1 MKRAVSVCSWVC
13 ADGSPLGFGNCD
25 ARDMID
31 IAAEKSSNAGLRNSR
46 SLTTSKGRAMANEM
60 PKSANYK
67 GLSRAVLQYSEQFLQ
82 IVNKMK
88 QPGFSEA
95 DWAPLEDLVD
105 VANFRR
111 VGVFLTERVE
121 VSNWQEYKQ
130 FITQYGGKTSWEG
143 TLRGITGVPGLV
155 FLELEERNMRDAAA
169 DVA

>member
-1 MKRAVSVCSWVC
+1 MQ
-13 ADGSPLGFGNCD
+13 
-25 ARDMID
+25 
-31 IAAEKSSNAGLRNSR
+31 
-46 SLTTSKGRAMANEM
+46 GRAMANEM

-88 QPGFSEA
+88 QPGFSNA

-105 VANFRR
+105 VTNFRR

-143 TLRGITGVPGLV
+143 TLRRITEVPGLV
-155 FLELEERNMRDAAA
+155 FLELEERNTRDAAT
-169 DVA
+169 DVANTVTIYEFNRAGKLCNLDVYVAHIGQR